1 MMLADGR
8 PIVEI
13 TNMSVRLAGVTQDD
27 LRRRWARPD
36 PQASPSSPAPRT
48 ILYDR
53 QSILAF
59 AVGKPSEAFGEAYRV
74 FDLGRFIARLPGP
87 PYMFMDRVTMVKGE
101 PWKMAAGTETV
112 IEYDIPSDAW
122 YFAADRQERMPYAVL
137 LEVALQPCGW
147 LAAYMGSAL
156 TSDEEMR
163 FRNLGGSAVQHE
175 AVDARTGALSTHVR
189 TTKVAQSAGMIIQHF
204 DFEVRAAGRPVYSGN
219 TYFGF
224 FRNAALADQVGLR
237 EAALY
242 APLAEEQARARAMAY
257 PAQAPFPDARW
268 RMVDRIDSL
277 ILDGGTRQLGF
288 VAGST
293 TVDPGAWFFQAHFYQ
308 DPVWP
313 GSLGLE
319 SFLQLLK
326 VVAVERWAGGCS
338 AAPALTFAS
347 PGLGQRHRWV
357 YRGQVLPSDHV
368 VTVQATITA
377 VDDRSRRLT
386 ANGLLS
392 VDGRIIYQIDDFT
405 LGLD

>member
-1 MMLADGR
+1 
-8 PIVEI
+8 
-13 TNMSVRLAGVTQDD
+13 
-27 LRRRWARPD
+27 
-36 PQASPSSPAPRT
+36 
-48 ILYDR
+48 
-53 QSILAF
+53 
-59 AVGKPSEAFGEAYRV
+59 
-74 FDLGRFIARLPGP
+74 
-87 PYMFMDRVTMVKGE
+87 
-101 PWKMAAGTETV
+101 V
-112 IEYDIPSDAW
+112 IEYDIPPDAW

-175 AVDARTGALSTHVR
+175 AVNVRTGALSTHVR

-204 DFEVRAAGRPVYSGN
+204 DFEVRTAGRPVYSGN

-237 EAALY
+237 ESALY
-242 APLAEEQARARAMAY
+242 TPLAEEQARARAMAY

-268 RMVDRIDSL
+268 RMVDRIDAL

-338 AAPALTFAS
+338 RAPATLTFAS
-347 PGLGQRHRWV
+347 PGLDQRHRWV
-357 YRGQVLPSDHV
+357 YRGQVLPSDHE

-386 ANGLLS
+386 ASGLL
-392 VDGRIIYQIDDFT
+392 VIDGRIIYQMDDFT